1 MKALDQKLW
10 RDLWKMRGQ
19 AIAIVLIVACGIA
32 SLITMM
38 SAYASLQL
46 SQDAYYAQYR
56 FADVFAQLERAPNS
70 LTAQIEQIPGV
81 QQVQTRVVRDVN
93 LDVPGLDEPATGR
106 LVSIPETHPP
116 SLNALHIRQG
126 RYIEPG
132 RTGEVLV
139 SEAFARE
146 NQLTVGD
153 KLGAVINGRWQ
164 SLHIVGLALSPEY
177 IYEIRGVDILPDN
190 RRFGAMWMGQDALAN
205 AFDMKGAFNDVTLK
219 LARGANEN
227 DVLFRLDQVL
237 DDYGGLSAIARVDQI
252 SNRFITDEIKG
263 LQGSAV
269 IIPTIFLGIAAF
281 LLNLL
286 LARLIHT
293 QRDQIAVLKAFGYTN
308 QAVGLHYLKLVIL
321 VMTLGSLL
329 GIGIGRWF
337 GGAVTQNY
345 GNFYHFPVLRYQL
358 GGGLV
363 VTSILVSWGAALLGT
378 FSAVQKA
385 INLPPAEAMRPEP
398 PAQFRPTLIEKMGL
412 QRWFSPVGR
421 IIVRHLERRP
431 IQAFLSA
438 LGIAFAVAILLVGRY
453 SGDAIQYLIDLQF
466 RTIQRED
473 ITLVFNQVK
482 SSRARYDLTHLPGVM
497 QIEPFRVVPVRLRF
511 EHRTY
516 RTAITGVP
524 PGAELHRLI
533 DRHWQYV
540 QLPPEGLVLS
550 SKLAELLHLNLGDTV
565 TVEVL
570 EEERPTLQLPISG
583 LVDEMVGISVYMDIH
598 ALNRVMQEG
607 FTLSGAYLKV
617 DTHQL
622 QPLYKTLKEMPAI
635 ASVTLRQN
643 AINRFEETIAA
654 SLGIFTAVIT
664 LFACIIAF
672 GVIYNAARIALSER
686 SRELATLRII
696 GFTQDEIAVIL
707 LGEQAILLLFAIPIG
722 LGIGLALIA
731 LMISAY
737 DTELYRLPLVITRP
751 TYTFALTMIG
761 ASAIASGWLIRR
773 QLNHLDL
780 IAVLKTRE

>member
-1 MKALDQKLW
+1 MKAIDQKLW

-19 AIAIVLIVACGIA
+19 GIAIVLIVACGIA

-70 LTAQIEQIPGV
+70 LTTQIAQLPGV
-81 QQVQTRVVRDVN
+81 QQVQTRVVKDVN
-93 LDVPGLDEPATGR
+93 LDVPRLNEPATGR

-132 RTGEVLV
+132 RTGEILV
-139 SEAFARE
+139 SEAFALE

-153 KLGAVINGRWQ
+153 DLGAVINGRWQ

-177 IYEIRGVDILPDN
+177 IYEIRGTDILPDN
-190 RRFGAMWMGQDALAN
+190 RHFGVMWMGQEALST

-219 LARGANEN
+219 LARGANES

-237 DDYGGLSAIARVDQI
+237 DDYGGLSAVAREDQI

-263 LQGSAV
+263 LRGSAI

-286 LARLIHT
+286 LARLINT

-308 QAVGLHYLKLVIL
+308 QAVGLHYLKLVIV

-345 GNFYHFPVLRYQL
+345 GNFYHFPVLRYQM
-358 GGGLV
+358 GGGLIV
-363 VTSILVSWGAALLGT
+363 VSVLVSWGAALLGT
-378 FSAVQKA
+378 FNAVQKA

-412 QRWFSPVGR
+412 QQWFSPAGR
-421 IIVRHLERRP
+421 IILRHLERRP

-453 SGDAIQYLIDLQF
+453 SGDAIHYLIDLQF

-482 SSRARYDLTHLPGVM
+482 SNRARYDLTHLPGVM

-524 PGAELHRLI
+524 PGAALHRLI

-622 QPLYKTLKEMPAI
+622 QPLYTTLKEMPAI

-643 AINRFEETIAA
+643 AIDRFEETIAA

-722 LGIGLALIA
+722 IGIGLALIA

-751 TYTFALTMIG
+751 TYTFALTMIFT
-761 ASAIASGWLIRR
+761 SAIASGWLIRR